1 VAIIEVKD
9 RRGADLW
16 AESLQQ
22 LERDEILP
30 RYLLEQ
36 RWYGSKSEVAP
47 LVRIERSIPVGL
59 SARMLVLAVT
69 AEQEVR
75 HYFLPVCAAWDV
87 AMPTNAIVELH
98 SGSNRGWLIDA
109 FSDDDFVRS
118 LLRGIFTAS
127 SEAAADG
134 LLYKRSPSFD
144 PLPHFADKVEIKRPR
159 AEQSNTSILAG
170 DAILKAFRRLEN
182 GIHPEVEVGTFLT
195 DTARFPNVPHLLGII
210 EHRLET
216 DERVVLCVLQRLVEN
231 STDGWN
237 YVAGELGRL
246 SDRAAPNEPT
256 ARLLSVAQKLGAR
269 TADLHRAFASGT
281 DSAFAPEKISE
292 QWLMGWSLALVES
305 VGAVY
310 ARLQDQRPPAPPRK
324 FEAPNRC
331 CPAAGN

>member
-1 VAIIEVKD
+1 MPSATMT
-9 RRGADLW
+9 
-16 AESLQQ
+16 S
-22 LERDEILP
+22 
-30 RYLLEQ
+30 
-36 RWYGSKSEVAP
+36 SEV
-47 LVRIERSIPVGL
+47 
-59 SARMLVLAVT
+59 
-69 AEQEVR
+69 
-75 HYFLPVCAAWDV
+75 C
-87 AMPTNAIVELH
+87 
-98 SGSNRGWLIDA
+98 
-109 FSDDDFVRS
+109 
-118 LLRGIFTAS
+118 LRGIFTAS

-159 AEQSNTSILAG
+159 AEQSNTSIL

-256 ARLLSVAQKLGAR
+256 ARLLSVAQKDR
-269 TADLHRAFASGT
+269 TLLLMINAHHETVPFALPSVPGGKRWRLLIDTNEAVEFHRPISQAGGVVDVSGR
-281 DSAFAPEKISE
+281 
-292 QWLMGWSLALVES
+292 SLALWELQPLNTFASDQDES
-305 VGAVY
+305 S
-310 ARLQDQRPPAPPRK
+310 
-324 FEAPNRC
+324 E
-331 CPAAGN
+331 

>member
-1 VAIIEVKD
+1 
-9 RRGADLW
+9 
-16 AESLQQ
+16 
-22 LERDEILP
+22 
-30 RYLLEQ
+30 
-36 RWYGSKSEVAP
+36 
-47 LVRIERSIPVGL
+47 
-59 SARMLVLAVT
+59 MLVLAVT

-75 HYFLPVCAAWDV
+75 HYFLPVRAAWDV

-118 LLRGIFTAS
+118 LLSGIFTAS
-127 SEAAADG
+127 GEAAADG

-170 DAILKAFRRLEN
+170 HAILKAFRRLEN

-195 DTARFPNVPHLLGII
+195 DTARFPNVPHLLGTI
-210 EHRLET
+210 EHSLGT
-216 DERVVLCVLQRLVEN
+216 DGRVVLCVLQRLVEN

-237 YVAGELGRL
+237 YVASELGRL
-246 SDRAAPNEPT
+246 SDRAAPDEPT
-256 ARLLSVAQKLGAR
+256 ARLLSVARKLGAR

-292 QWLMGWSLALVES
+292 QWMTGWSRALVES
-305 VGAVY
+305 VGAVC
-310 ARLQDQRPPAPPRK
+310 ARLQDQRLTSAAEIRGSKSLLSRRRELIGRINALMPAKGGRHAD
-324 FEAPNRC
+324 APSW
-331 CPAAGN
+331 